1 MLSNERWTPVSTHPQ
16 YEVSTEGRVRN
27 TKTGLILRP
36 QYNGKGYQHV
46 SLSTHGRVQQRTIH
60 VLVVEAYIGLI
71 PKGLTVN
78 HKDGDKSNNRFDNLE
93 IATYSENMRHAIR
106 TGLASPRGAY
116 KAVRCVETG
125 EVFESVKAAAEHF
138 GVFATEISAVLNGRR
153 TTARGNRFE
162 IVGEDA

>member
-36 QYNGKGYQHV
+36 QYN
-46 SLSTHGRVQQRTIH
+46 
-60 VLVVEAYIGLI
+60 
-71 PKGLTVN
+71 
-78 HKDGDKSNNRFDNLE
+78 
-93 IATYSENMRHAIR
+93 
-106 TGLASPRGAY
+106 
-116 KAVRCVETG
+116 G